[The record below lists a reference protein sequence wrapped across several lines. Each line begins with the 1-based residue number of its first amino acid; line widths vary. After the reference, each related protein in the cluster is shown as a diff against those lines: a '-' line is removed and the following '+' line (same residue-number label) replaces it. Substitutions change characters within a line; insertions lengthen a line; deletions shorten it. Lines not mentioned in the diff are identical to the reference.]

1 MKSLSD
7 HALPLTVFKRCQLC
21 GFEKYDICEFT
32 MWWECREDDS
42 IDPEKILV
50 TCRGKECEKTIND
63 HERLYKEIPWGRG
76 GPGKF
81 MLLCGNCMNRE
92 GTRCTHPNLKANG
105 GSGLRV
111 TYSALPKVMV
121 CLHLQGPI
129 PGVDEQAE
137 NTGSRCFPLFPDP
150 ATKCE
155 GLIER
160 EKLVPDVMES

>member
-1 MKSLSD
+1 
-7 HALPLTVFKRCQLC
+7 
-21 GFEKYDICEFT
+21 

-50 TCRGKECEKTIND
+50 TCRSKACEKVIND
-63 HERLYKEIPWGRG
+63 HERLYREIPWGRG

-92 GTRCTHPNLKANG
+92 GTQCTHPNLKANG
-105 GSGLRV
+105 GNGLKV

-121 CLHLQGPI
+121 CFH
-129 PGVDEQAE
+129 EY
-137 NTGSRCFPLFPDP
+137 TGLGCTPLFPDP
-150 ATKCE
+150 ANRCE

-160 EKLVPDVMES
+160 EKLVPDIMNS